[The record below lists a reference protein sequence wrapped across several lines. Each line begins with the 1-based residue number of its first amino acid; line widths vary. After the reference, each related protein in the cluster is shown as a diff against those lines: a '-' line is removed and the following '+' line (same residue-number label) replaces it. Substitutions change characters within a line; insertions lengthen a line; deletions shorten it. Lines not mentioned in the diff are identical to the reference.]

1 MADVSVGENSSAAA
15 EDAAVDGAGEAGAP
29 FKQAS
34 PFAYVAKVKNVL
46 VGLQPADDEVAQV
59 ASDPT
64 QLKTLITAWMQL
76 PQYKQKMKR
85 FFELAF
91 QQTQISTADFADQVY
106 PGQLALNGTTTPLLL
121 QNIEESFAR
130 TMLELLDE
138 GKPLTTGA
146 TTDSLMMTTAL
157 KELYA
162 FLDVWQVDDA
172 GKVTD
177 RFKQANPKLSI
188 TVGTSQGAIPI
199 ADTLNPS
206 SPNYMHWYNPDVA
219 TEDTPIGDCALD
231 PIVYPP
237 SAQTL
242 HYLLYGSLDNR
253 KSATGVACP
262 PFGGSATAAQLST
275 ADFSDWTMVKLRLPA
290 AGEATSL
297 FYDLPALRS
306 ASELVLSIPRVGFFS
321 TPAFFANWQTN
332 ISNQMRVTLNQTLIV
347 ALGTSVDGTDATVT
361 PGNPP
366 PGLDTAHAMSPNC
379 YYCHQSLDPTR
390 SVLASTYS
398 WNYHNQLDPNYV
410 SQKGMFAF
418 QGVVKPVATMTD
430 FSATLA
436 QHPLFAQAWVQKLCT
451 YANSAPCAADDS
463 EFKRIVGLF
472 QSSGFS
478 WSSLVVELFASPIT
492 THASETRT
500 ADVNGETIAVS
511 RRDHLCAALDARL
524 GFVDVCGQ
532 DAATKKQQQP
542 AIVQLVSGFPSYGY
556 GRGATLPVLPNDPT
570 LFYRAATE
578 NLCEAIAADVIDV
591 PAAKVVAGVKAW
603 SSGNADA
610 AIADFVSIVMALVPS
625 DPRSAPA
632 TTLLKDHFAAA
643 KAQGASA
650 SDALKSTFV
659 TACLAP
665 SALSIGL

>member
-1 MADVSVGENSSAAA
+1 MA
-15 EDAAVDGAGEAGAP
+15 EDASAAAVDGAGEAGAP
-29 FKQAS
+29 FEPAS

-46 VGLQPADDEVAQV
+46 VGLQPTDDEVVQV
-59 ASDPT
+59 ASDPN
-64 QLKTLITAWMQL
+64 QLKALITAWMQL

-91 QQTQISTADFADQVY
+91 QQTQISAADFADQVF

-138 GKPLTTGA
+138 GKPLTAGA
-146 TTDSLMMTTAL
+146 TTDTLMMTTAL

-206 SPNYMHWYNPDVA
+206 SPNYMHWYNLDVA
-219 TEDTPIGDCALD
+219 TEDTQIGDCAQD

-237 SAQTL
+237 GAQTL
-242 HYLLYGSLDNR
+242 HYLIYGSLDNR

-275 ADFSDWTMVKLRLPA
+275 ADFADWTMVKLRPPA
-290 AGEATSL
+290 AGEAASR

-306 ASELVLSIPRVGFFS
+306 ASELVLSVPRVGFFS

-332 ISNQMRVTLNQTLIV
+332 ISNQMRVTMNQTLIV
-347 ALGTSVDGTDATVT
+347 ALGTSVDGNDATVT

-379 YYCHQSLDPTR
+379 YYCHQSLDPLR

-418 QGVVKPVATMTD
+418 QGVVKPVVTTTD
-430 FSATLA
+430 FSAALA
-436 QHPLFAQAWVQKLCT
+436 QHPLFAQAWVQKLCA
-451 YANSAPCAADDS
+451 YVNSVPCVSDDP
-463 EFKRIVGLF
+463 EFQRIVGLF

-478 WSSLVVELFASPIT
+478 WNSLVAELFASPIT

-511 RRDHLCAALDARL
+511 RRDHLCAALNARL
-524 GFVDVCGQ
+524 GFVDICGQ
-532 DAATKKQQQP
+532 DAATKKQQQA
-542 AIVQLVSGFPSYGY
+542 AIVQLVSGLPSDGY

-578 NLCEAIAADVIDV
+578 NLCEAMAADVIDV
-591 PAAKVVAGVKAW
+591 PAAKAVAGVKTWA
-603 SSGNADA
+603 SSNADV
-610 AIADFVSIVMALVPS
+610 AIADFVSLVMALVPS

-632 TTLLKDHFAAA
+632 TSLLKDHFAAA

-659 TACLAP
+659 AACLAP

>member
-1 MADVSVGENSSAAA
+1 
-15 EDAAVDGAGEAGAP
+15 
-29 FKQAS
+29 
-34 PFAYVAKVKNVL
+34 VKNVL
-46 VGLQPADDEVAQV
+46 VGLRPTDEDVAQV
-59 ASDPT
+59 ASDST
-64 QLKTLITAWMQL
+64 QLKTFITAWMQL

-91 QQTQISTADFADQVY
+91 QQTQISTADFVDQVY
-106 PGQLALNGTTTPLLL
+106 PGQLAFNGTTTPLLL

-130 TMLELLDE
+130 SMLELLDE
-138 GKPLTTGA
+138 GKPLTVSA
-146 TTDSLMMTTAL
+146 TTDTLMMTTAL
-157 KELYA
+157 KELYV

-188 TVGTSQGAIPI
+188 TVGTSHGAIPI

-219 TEDTPIGDCALD
+219 TEDTQIGDCAKD
-231 PIVYPP
+231 PIVYSP

-253 KSATGVACP
+253 KSATGVVCP
-262 PFGGSATAAQLST
+262 ILGGSAAAAQLST
-275 ADFSDWTMVKLRLPA
+275 ADWTMVKLRLPT

-306 ASELVLSIPRVGFFS
+306 ASELVLSVPRVGFFS

-332 ISNQMRVTLNQTLIV
+332 ISNQMRVTINQTLIV
-347 ALGTSVDGTDATVT
+347 ALGASVDGSDATIT

-366 PGLDTAHAMSPNC
+366 PGLGTTHAMSPNC
-379 YYCHQSLDPTR
+379 YYCHQSLDPLR

-451 YANSAPCAADDS
+451 YVNSAPCAGDDP
-463 EFKRIVGLF
+463 EF
-472 QSSGFS
+472 
-478 WSSLVVELFASPIT
+478 
-492 THASETRT
+492 
-500 ADVNGETIAVS
+500 
-511 RRDHLCAALDARL
+511 
-524 GFVDVCGQ
+524 
-532 DAATKKQQQP
+532 
-542 AIVQLVSGFPSYGY
+542 
-556 GRGATLPVLPNDPT
+556 
-570 LFYRAATE
+570 
-578 NLCEAIAADVIDV
+578 
-591 PAAKVVAGVKAW
+591 
-603 SSGNADA
+603 
-610 AIADFVSIVMALVPS
+610 
-625 DPRSAPA
+625 
-632 TTLLKDHFAAA
+632 
-643 KAQGASA
+643 
-650 SDALKSTFV
+650 
-659 TACLAP
+659 
-665 SALSIGL
+665 